1 MYLKIPVDSPDENQC
16 WVSFSSSDSN
26 IIHVFLLFP
35 VATNFE
41 F

>member
-1 MYLKIPVDSPDENQC
+1 VLSQFLLKQQHYA
-16 WVSFSSSDSN
+16 
-26 IIHVFLLFP
+26 HVFLLFP